1 MADPIAKAVVFDCD
15 GVLSDNGSSWQ
26 MLHNHFGTGAE
37 DDGSHQNYLNMFL
50 DGEISEEEFVD
61 HDIRLWRGAQA
72 EIHRDDIMRCYSGV
86 GLMNGSREVIENL
99 RERGVFVAIISSGV
113 DLFVG
118 AIASMLKVD
127 DWVANGFEWDN
138 EGWLV
143 SGLPT
148 RVYSHN
154 KGLMVEKLAR
164 INGFESSEIVSV
176 GDSSTDLSMLI
187 GESRFIGFNPTRNRA
202 KKAFEEAGVPIV
214 LGKDLRAIWPHL
226 FPGEEEFPI
235 K

>member
-1 MADPIAKAVVFDCD
+1 M
-15 GVLSDNGSSWQ
+15 
-26 MLHNHFGTGAE
+26 
-37 DDGSHQNYLNMFL
+37 
-50 DGEISEEEFVD
+50 
-61 HDIRLWRGAQA
+61 
-72 EIHRDDIMRCYSGV
+72 
-86 GLMNGSREVIENL
+86 
-99 RERGVFVAIISSGV
+99 AIISSGV

-226 FPGEEEFPI
+226 YPREEEIPI